1 MNPVGEL
8 AFVDGVLEA
17 RAPHLA
23 SRAWARP
30 AALAEA
36 RLACEPP
43 AESLLVENG
52 ADALAAAFKV
62 LPFVRGPLPEP
73 VFGEAVTPAA
83 REAFRLLLD
92 GRGALRVLRGE
103 VDDFI
108 VFARLDGATVRV
120 GALAVAATTLTVRF
134 EDAWSTLPAGS
145 RAAEYRA
152 DVLDDNGRH
161 VLEGVAP
168 DARIALD
175 VRANGGFAIAFEP
188 SGT

>member
-134 EDAWSTLPAGS
+134 EDAWSALPAGA